1 MSKATL
7 QTIDKKVTSILS
19 RLPKAASAAK
29 FSLPDLKKGEVYVG
43 GTIDAGGKVTHTIL
57 LSGEKADVNW
67 NDAMAWAKKAG
78 GDLPNRIEQAMLYA
92 HHADKFQKRAY
103 WSNQVHADDSSYA
116 WYQSFYYGYAGYWHK
131 DNKYMARAV
140 RRVTI

>member
-29 FSLPDLKKGEVYVG
+29 FALPALQKGEVYVG
-43 GTIDAGGKVTHTIL
+43 GTIDAEGKVTHTIL
-57 LSGEKADVNW
+57 LPGEKADVNW
-67 NDAMAWAKKAG
+67 KDAMAWAKKEG
-78 GDLPNRIEQAMLYA
+78 GDLPTRIEQAMLWA
-92 HHADKFQKRAY
+92 HHRKLFQQRAY
-103 WSNQVHADDSSYA
+103 WSNETYAGDSDCA
-116 WYQSFYYGYAGYWHK
+116 WLQSFDYGDQGYWHK
-131 DNKYMARAV
+131 DYESMARAV